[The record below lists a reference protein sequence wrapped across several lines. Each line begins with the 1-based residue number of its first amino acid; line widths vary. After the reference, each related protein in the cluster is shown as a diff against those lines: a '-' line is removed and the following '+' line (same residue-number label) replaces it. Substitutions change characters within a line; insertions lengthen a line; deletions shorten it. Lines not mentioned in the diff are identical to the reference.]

1 MACHIIRRKTQLV
14 HIPGNLNVARYRDE
28 VLTPHMLPAMNFHTE
43 YFQHDNARPHTARAT
58 VNFLANQSVTVFPWP
73 SKSPDLNPIEHLWD
87 DLHRHV
93 NNRLPTL
100 QKLQQAIEQEWGR
113 ILQDRIH
120 RLIESMQ
127 RRVHVVL
134 QTNGGHNRY

>member
-1 MACHIIRRKTQLV
+1 
-14 HIPGNLNVARYRDE
+14 
-28 VLTPHMLPAMNFHTE
+28 MLPTMNLRRE
-43 YFQHDNARPHTARAT
+43 VFQHDNAQPHTTRAT
-58 VNFLANQSVTVFPWP
+58 VDYLANQSVTVLQWP

-113 ILQDRIH
+113 ILQDRIR

-127 RRVHVVL
+127 RRVHAVL